1 MFDNFNHEIVEE
13 GAPRRCGGIGD
24 ILGGVIASI
33 ISMHGGTEDMNYHE
47 ISDCLVLSGRI
58 VRKATK
64 LAFSVKRRSMSAL
77 DVIEQLGYSFEQIF
91 E

>member
-1 MFDNFNHEIVEE
+1 MTHEIVDE

-24 ILGGVIASI
+24 ILGGVLASI
-33 ISMHGGTEDMNYHE
+33 ISMHGDPKDMNYHE
-47 ISDCLVLSGRI
+47 IIDCLVLGGKI

-64 LAFSVKRRSMSAL
+64 MAFTVKSRAMSAL
-77 DVIEQLGYSFEQIF
+77 DVIEQLGYSFEQTF